1 MTIEHASA
9 LLQETVR
16 MSLWLSGPVL
26 MTALMSGLAI
36 SIFQAAT
43 QVNEQTLSFV
53 PKIILTLLVFVVL
66 FPWIMG
72 NLVDFAHRLLAE
84 IAAGGSS

>member
-1 MTIEHASA
+1 MSIETASA

-16 MSLWLSGPVL
+16 MSLWLSAPIL
-26 MTALMSGLAI
+26 MTALLSGLVI
-36 SIFQAAT
+36 SILQAAT

-53 PKIILTLLVFVVL
+53 PKIILTLLVLVVL

-72 NLVDFAHRLLAE
+72 NLVDFGHRLLAD
-84 IAAGGSS
+84 IAAGGPG